1 MKKSQMSKCPSWDPL
16 YEPRT
21 KLHTLRSYQSS
32 ILKRTGKKNLLTL
45 IFPHVVLQKIFL
57 DGIWI

>member
-1 MKKSQMSKCPSWDPL
+1 MSKCPSWDPL